1 MLATNHQKGNFPQGQ
16 FPGIYCQ
23 GAIIFGVMVRQQS
36 SRGQLSGGQFS
47 SGAIDRGEIIRGA
60 IIQRAIFREAIFI
73 RGNCPDTLMFYLCQR
88 YIQNPVGHP
97 EAATGGVLSEKVF
110 LDISQNSH
118 ENTCVRVSFLMKIRR
133 LRLS

>member
-23 GAIIFGVMVRQQS
+23 GAIVFGVMVRQES

-47 SGAIDRGEIIRGA
+47 SRAIDRGEIIRGA
-60 IIQRAIFREAIFI
+60 IIQRAIFIG
-73 RGNCPDTLMFYLCQR
+73 GNCPDTLMFYLCQR
-88 YIQNPVGHP
+88 YIQNPVRHP

-110 LDISQNSH
+110 LDISRNSQ
-118 ENTCVRVSFLMKIRR
+118 ENTCARVSFLMKVRR

>member
-47 SGAIDRGEIIRGA
+47 SGAIDRGA

-118 ENTCVRVSFLMKIRR
+118 ENTCARVSFLMKIRR